1 MTSTDTDNAQKA
13 PAKDRWD
20 LPDVSGLVVG
30 VLGGT
35 GPQGKGLAYRLARA
49 GQKVIIGSRA
59 ADRAEAAAGELGH
72 GVEGADNADTARRSD
87 IVIVAVPWDG
97 HGKTLESLR
106 EELAGKLVVD
116 CVNPLG
122 FDKKG
127 AYALKPEEGSA
138 AEQAAALLPD
148 SRVTAAFHHL
158 SAVLLQN
165 PEIDEIDTDV
175 MVLGEVRAD
184 VEIVQALAG
193 RIPGMRGVFAGR
205 LRNAHQ
211 VESLVA
217 NLISVNRRYKA
228 HAGLR
233 VTDVSPIPPMITK
246 ITGQHDAEQGVRVLQ
261 RVQREIALR
270 AHRDVAAVQGG
281 ARVRVLVQTERDD
294 PAGRRRAGTRPR
306 RGCAANPVQVAQPV
320 TAVTASDPDED
331 GADPPVAV
339 AGGGGGHRWRLLDS
353 RARGGDCADRTG
365 RTGRYVPE
373 SPTGS
378 GPPVPFGHARRTHAA
393 DHPPSTSVPAT
404 PRKPRDRLRLHR
416 RQWTPCA
423 IASSAPPRHFAPT
436 VRPSRSAGRGCV
448 RC

>member
-1 MTSTDTDNAQKA
+1 MTSTDSAAQKPAKA
-13 PAKDRWD
+13 PAKDPWD

-59 ADRAEAAAGELGH
+59 AERAQSAAGELGY
-72 GVEGADNADTARRSD
+72 GVEGADNAECARRSD
-87 IVIVAVPWDG
+87 IVIVAVPWEG

-106 EELAGKLVVD
+106 AELSGKLVVD

-127 AYALKPEEGSA
+127 AYALKPQEGSA

-158 SAVLLQN
+158 SAVLLED
-165 PEIDEIDTDV
+165 PEVEEIDTDV
-175 MVLGEVRAD
+175 MVLGEERAD

-193 RIPGMRGVFAGR
+193 RIPGMRGIFSGR

-233 VTDVSPIPPMITK
+233 ITDV
-246 ITGQHDAEQGVRVLQ
+246 
-261 RVQREIALR
+261 
-270 AHRDVAAVQGG
+270 
-281 ARVRVLVQTERDD
+281 
-294 PAGRRRAGTRPR
+294 
-306 RGCAANPVQVAQPV
+306 
-320 TAVTASDPDED
+320 
-331 GADPPVAV
+331 
-339 AGGGGGHRWRLLDS
+339 
-353 RARGGDCADRTG
+353 
-365 RTGRYVPE
+365 
-373 SPTGS
+373 
-378 GPPVPFGHARRTHAA
+378 
-393 DHPPSTSVPAT
+393 
-404 PRKPRDRLRLHR
+404 
-416 RQWTPCA
+416 
-423 IASSAPPRHFAPT
+423 
-436 VRPSRSAGRGCV
+436 
-448 RC
+448 

>member
-1 MTSTDTDNAQKA
+1 MTSTDSAATDNAQKA
-13 PAKDRWD
+13 PAKDPWD

-35 GPQGKGLAYRLARA
+35 GPQGKGLAYRLAKA

-59 ADRAEAAAGELGH
+59 ADRARAAAEELGH
-72 GVEGADNADTARRSD
+72 GVEGDDNAETARRSD

-158 SAVLLQN
+158 SAVLLQD

-233 VTDVSPIPPMITK
+233 VTDV
-246 ITGQHDAEQGVRVLQ
+246 
-261 RVQREIALR
+261 
-270 AHRDVAAVQGG
+270 
-281 ARVRVLVQTERDD
+281 
-294 PAGRRRAGTRPR
+294 
-306 RGCAANPVQVAQPV
+306 
-320 TAVTASDPDED
+320 
-331 GADPPVAV
+331 
-339 AGGGGGHRWRLLDS
+339 
-353 RARGGDCADRTG
+353 
-365 RTGRYVPE
+365 
-373 SPTGS
+373 
-378 GPPVPFGHARRTHAA
+378 
-393 DHPPSTSVPAT
+393 
-404 PRKPRDRLRLHR
+404 
-416 RQWTPCA
+416 
-423 IASSAPPRHFAPT
+423 
-436 VRPSRSAGRGCV
+436 
-448 RC
+448 

>member
-1 MTSTDTDNAQKA
+1 MTSTDSAAQKA
-13 PAKDRWD
+13 PAKDPWD

-35 GPQGKGLAYRLARA
+35 GPQGKGLAYRLAKA

-59 ADRAEAAAGELGH
+59 ADRAQTAAEELGH
-72 GVEGADNADTARRSD
+72 GVEGADNAECARRSD
-87 IVIVAVPWDG
+87 IVIVAVPWEG

-158 SAVLLQN
+158 SAVLLED

-193 RIPGMRGVFAGR
+193 RIPGMRGIFAGR

-233 VTDVSPIPPMITK
+233 ITDV
-246 ITGQHDAEQGVRVLQ
+246 
-261 RVQREIALR
+261 
-270 AHRDVAAVQGG
+270 
-281 ARVRVLVQTERDD
+281 
-294 PAGRRRAGTRPR
+294 
-306 RGCAANPVQVAQPV
+306 
-320 TAVTASDPDED
+320 
-331 GADPPVAV
+331 
-339 AGGGGGHRWRLLDS
+339 
-353 RARGGDCADRTG
+353 
-365 RTGRYVPE
+365 
-373 SPTGS
+373 
-378 GPPVPFGHARRTHAA
+378 
-393 DHPPSTSVPAT
+393 
-404 PRKPRDRLRLHR
+404 
-416 RQWTPCA
+416 
-423 IASSAPPRHFAPT
+423 
-436 VRPSRSAGRGCV
+436 
-448 RC
+448 

>member
-1 MTSTDTDNAQKA
+1 MTSTDSAQNTSEKAPGKA
-13 PAKDRWD
+13 PAKDPWE

-35 GPQGKGLAYRLARA
+35 GDQGRGLAYRLARA

-59 ADRAEAAAGELGH
+59 AERARTAAEELGL
-72 GVEGADNADTARRSD
+72 GVEGAENAECARRSD

-97 HGKTLESLR
+97 HGKTLEALR

-127 AYALKPEEGSA
+127 AYALTPEEGSA

-165 PEIDEIDTDV
+165 PDVEEIDTDV
-175 MVLGEVRAD
+175 MVLGEKRAD
-184 VEIVQALAG
+184 TDLVQALAG

-233 VTDVSPIPPMITK
+233 VTDV
-246 ITGQHDAEQGVRVLQ
+246 
-261 RVQREIALR
+261 
-270 AHRDVAAVQGG
+270 
-281 ARVRVLVQTERDD
+281 
-294 PAGRRRAGTRPR
+294 
-306 RGCAANPVQVAQPV
+306 
-320 TAVTASDPDED
+320 
-331 GADPPVAV
+331 
-339 AGGGGGHRWRLLDS
+339 
-353 RARGGDCADRTG
+353 
-365 RTGRYVPE
+365 
-373 SPTGS
+373 
-378 GPPVPFGHARRTHAA
+378 
-393 DHPPSTSVPAT
+393 
-404 PRKPRDRLRLHR
+404 
-416 RQWTPCA
+416 
-423 IASSAPPRHFAPT
+423 
-436 VRPSRSAGRGCV
+436 
-448 RC
+448 